1 MMKFI
6 LLFLLLI
13 EIYIFF
19 ILRSVYSGFSLKV
32 ALGIQLFVALFTIVS
47 FLYTSN
53 SLGHGL
59 SQTTRT
65 INLFL
70 GLFVTF
76 GIAKLVFVSILF
88 MEDVVRIFQYL
99 ISLFTS
105 TQDSVDYP
113 SRRKAIT
120 QIGLGIAAVPFASFL
135 YGMFK
140 TRYDFKVFKE
150 TLEFTDLPASFDGL
164 KIVQFSDFHAGSLD
178 DIEAV
183 KKGLESIQS
192 LGADLILFT
201 GDLVNNTSEEFDKFI
216 PYLKSLS
223 APMGKFSILGNH
235 DYGLY
240 YNWGSEQEKIENE
253 QRIRAHHQSI
263 GFDLLEN
270 EHRIFSK
277 NGEEIYLVGV
287 ENWGRP
293 PFPPK
298 GDLDLALKDK
308 NPGTFN
314 ILLSHDPHHWED
326 IVVKHTEKIHLT
338 LSGHTHGMQ
347 MGIDLPGFKW
357 SPVSLRYKKWA
368 GLYQENEKYL
378 YVNRGFGHIGFP
390 GRVGIK
396 PEITLIEFKSKL
408 K

>member
-1 MMKFI
+1 MAVAIFTFI
-6 LLFLLLI
+6 SLI
-13 EIYIFF
+13 
-19 ILRSVYSGFSLKV
+19 
-32 ALGIQLFVALFTIVS
+32 
-47 FLYTSN
+47 YTSG

-59 SQTTRT
+59 SQTTKP
-65 INLFL
+65 INILM
-70 GLFVTF
+70 GLFITF
-76 GIAKLVFVSILF
+76 GVAKLVFISVAFL
-88 MEDVVRIFQYL
+88 EDVVRIFTYI

-105 TQDSVDYP
+105 GTSVNYP

-120 QIGLGIAAVPFASFL
+120 QIGLGIAAIPFASFL

-150 TLEFTDLPASFDGL
+150 ILEFDDLPKEFDGL
-164 KIVQFSDFHAGSLD
+164 KVVQFSDFHAGSLD

-183 KKGLESIQS
+183 KLGLETIQN
-192 LGADLILFT
+192 LAPDLILFT

-216 PYLKSLS
+216 PYLKALS
-223 APMGKFSILGNH
+223 APLGKFAILGNH

-240 YNWGSEQEKIENE
+240 YKWESDEAKAQNE
-253 QRIRAHHQSI
+253 QRIRNHHDSI

-270 EHRIFSK
+270 QNRTIEK
-277 NGEEIYLVGV
+277 NGAKINLLGV

-298 GDLDLALKDK
+298 GNLDKAKEGIVD
-308 NPGTFN
+308 NTFN
-314 ILLSHDPHHWED
+314 LLLSHDPHHWED
-326 IVVKHTEKIHLT
+326 IVLNDSQHIHLT

-347 MGIDLPGFKW
+347 MGIELPGWKW
-357 SPVSLRYKKWA
+357 SPVSLRYKNWA
-368 GLYQENEKYL
+368 GLYQEKGQYL

-396 PEITLIEFKSKL
+396 PEITFLELKSKN
-408 K
+408 